1 MQANDREAIA
11 DLAKHYARCVDLRDF
26 TLLPSLFMP
35 AAKIIVGSANAA
47 GAHEVWYRMDGI
59 DQISAGLR
67 QIVIYPITFHCLG
80 QQLVLES
87 DADSAR
93 TETYCTAYHYYQKD
107 NAEIEYI
114 MFIRYVDDLVR
125 NSGRWQFGQRRLLV
139 QHTRGIPAA

>member
-1 MQANDREAIA
+1 MQVIDREVIA

-26 TLLPSLFMP
+26 TLLPSLFT
-35 AAKIIVGSANAA
+35 ADAKIIVGSANAA
-47 GAHEVWYRMDGI
+47 GDREVWYRMDGI

-67 QIVIYPITFHCLG
+67 QIAIYPTTFHCLG
-80 QQLVLES
+80 QQLVLAS

-107 NAEIEYI
+107 DAEIEYI
-114 MFIRYVDDLVR
+114 MLIRYDDDLVR
-125 NSGRWQFGQRRLLV
+125 DNGRWQFAQRRLLV